1 MKILYSD
8 RFKKDHKNLS
18 LEEKKQF
25 KEKMKLM
32 TENLRHP
39 SLRIKKVQGTKGI
52 FETSINMTIRL
63 TWQFV
68 EDGIYLRGIG
78 PHDKTLNNP

>member
-8 RFKKDHKNLS
+8 RFKKDYKYLS

-25 KEKMKLM
+25 KKKIKLM

-39 SLRIKKVQGTKGI
+39 SLRTKKIQGTKGI

-63 TWQFV
+63 TWRFV
-68 EDGIYLRGIG
+68 EDGFYLRGIG